1 MAFSPE
7 ETSLKE
13 TSSIVEDTKSPL
25 CVEIADE
32 ALFEARNGDGPVVP
46 ASEFESGILT
56 VQVFVKSDA
65 LAAIAFVARY
75 LGGKIGI
82 AEEGYELA
90 FEQSQL

>member
-1 MAFSPE
+1 LAFSPE

-13 TSSIVEDTKSPL
+13 TSSIVEDPKPAL
-25 CVEIADE
+25 CVKIADE
-32 ALFEARNGDGPVVP
+32 AFFEARNGDGPVVP

-65 LAAIAFVARY
+65 LAAVAFVARY